1 MLRRI
6 VSVACLVL
14 FAGAP
19 AAPLAAQH
27 PAKAP
32 EPTPAEMLAA
42 IERLTAVVEAQRR
55 ELAVQREL
63 LERQR
68 VQLERIEQRLAAP
81 ATGAPTLTSVAAPA
95 VEPLAFAAA
104 PQLAAPPREAPAVP
118 PFGPLRF
125 SGDLRLRYEPFFQP
139 GTPDRHRFRV
149 RARLNGV
156 AEISSELRAGF
167 TLATGQ
173 LNDVN
178 STNQSLTDF
187 FTRKAVG
194 FDRYWVSYRPRGAQ
208 GLELVGGKF
217 GVPWA
222 STPLTFDNDVNI
234 EGFSQRFS
242 RETDGPLRS
251 FSVTAFQLPIRE
263 SGSGQDSFLAGAQM
277 GAEFRVGERGAV
289 GFHAAGLNF
298 VRADAIARGLGTDI
312 RPSLPNSNLLVR
324 DAEGNVIGYASRF
337 LLVDLLASASYRFS
351 DRWPLAAQFNFV
363 RNTRA
368 VDSERDGYWA
378 ELTLGRLAQPGDVQ
392 LDYAFMRIERDAVLA
407 AFNESD
413 LRAGTNVLNHRFQFR
428 YRAAPRVSLEYT
440 YLLGR
445 LARPELTPDLVP
457 ASRRAGCLLVPAVNC
472 RDPYQKRMQV
482 DAVFRF

>member
-1 MLRRI
+1 MSLRI
-6 VSVACLVL
+6 ASALCVAAL
-14 FAGAP
+14 AGAL
-19 AAPLAAQH
+19 AAPLAAQQ

-32 EPTPAEMLAA
+32 EPTAAEMLAA

-55 ELAVQREL
+55 ELEAQRDL

-68 VQLERIEQRLAAP
+68 AQLERIERRLAAP
-81 ATGAPTLTSVAAPA
+81 AAGTATLTS
-95 VEPLAFAAA
+95 AAA
-104 PQLAAPPREAPAVP
+104 PVAPAAFPSAPQAAAAGRETPVVP

-149 RARLNGV
+149 RARLDGV
-156 AEISSELRAGF
+156 AEISPELRAGF

-173 LNDVN
+173 LTDVN
-178 STNQSLTDF
+178 ATNQSMTDF

-194 FDRYWVSYRPRGAQ
+194 FDRYWVSYRPRGAR
-208 GLELVGGKF
+208 GLALLGGKF
-217 GVPWA
+217 AVPWA
-222 STPLTFDNDVNI
+222 STPLTFDRDVSI
-234 EGFSQRFS
+234 EGFAQRFV
-242 RETDGPLRS
+242 RETEGPLRQFS
-251 FSVTAFQLPIRE
+251 FTGFQLPIRE
-263 SGSGQDSFLAGAQM
+263 SGSGQDSFLAGAQL
-277 GAEFRVGERGAV
+277 GAEFRVGQRGAV
-289 GFHAAGLNF
+289 GFHATGLNF
-298 VRADAIARGLGTDI
+298 VRADALARALGNLIT
-312 RPSLPNSNLLVR
+312 PSLPNSNLLVR
-324 DAEGNVIGYASRF
+324 DAEGNVTGYASRF
-337 LLVDLLASASYRFS
+337 LLVDLLASAGYRFT
-351 DRWPLAAQFNFV
+351 DRWPLHAQFNYV

-368 VDSERDGYWA
+368 VDAERDGYWA
-378 ELTLGRLAQPGDVQ
+378 ELSLGRQAQPGD
-392 LDYAFMRIERDAVLA
+392 LLFSYAFIRIERDAVLA

-413 LRAGTNVLNHRFQFR
+413 LRASTNVLNHRFQFR

-457 ASRRAGCLLVPAVNC
+457 APRRAGCLLVPAVHC

>member
-1 MLRRI
+1 MPRRI
-6 VSVACLVL
+6 VSAVCAAL
-14 FAGAP
+14 FAGAL
-19 AAPLAAQH
+19 AAPLAAQQ

-55 ELAVQREL
+55 ELEAQRKL

-68 VQLERIEQRLAAP
+68 AQLERIEQRLAAP
-81 ATGAPTLTSVAAPA
+81 AAGAATLTSVAAPA
-95 VEPLAFAAA
+95 AEPVAFAAA
-104 PQLAAPPREAPAVP
+104 PQQAAPPRDASAAP

-173 LNDVN
+173 LNDLN

-187 FTRKAVG
+187 FTRKAIG
-194 FDRYWVSYRPRGAQ
+194 FDRYWVSYRPRGAK
-208 GLELVGGKF
+208 GLELLGGKF
-217 GVPWA
+217 APPWE
-222 STPLTFDNDVNI
+222 STALTFDRDVNV
-234 EGFSQRFS
+234 EGFAQRYAFAG
-242 RETDGPLRS
+242 DGALDR
-251 FSVTAFQLPIRE
+251 FSVTAFQLPFRE
-263 SGSGQDSFLAGAQM
+263 SSGGPDSYLAGAQM
-277 GAEFRVGERGAV
+277 GAEFRVGGRGAV

-298 VRADAIARGLGTDI
+298 VRADAIARGLGADV

-324 DAEGNVIGYASRF
+324 DTQGNVTGYASRF
-337 LLVDLLASASYRFS
+337 LLVDLLASARYRFS
-351 DRWPLAAQFNFV
+351 DRWPLVAQFNFV

-378 ELTLGRLAQPGDVQ
+378 ELTLGRQAQPGDLQ
-392 LDYAFMRIERDAVLA
+392 FGYAFIRIERDAVLA

-472 RDPYQKRMQV
+472 RDPYLKRMQV